1 MYEVE
6 NLYEIIS
13 NLNDEQLEKLKE
25 KVEELETFIKWVSK
39 RK

>member
-25 KVEELETFIKWVSK
+25 KVEELETFIK
-39 RK
+39 